1 MSLASL
7 ITDRRGSLTP
17 AERRVLEYVLAEPE
31 AVAFGTVAALAK
43 ASRTSGATV
52 VRLATKLGFDGFAG
66 LQAHIQA
73 DVVDR
78 LRPAV
83 ERIRAPSEGDALA
96 QVLATETRNL
106 HATLASIDLGDYE
119 RVVCRLADAPG
130 RILVLAG
137 ECVHGVGELLADQ
150 LQMLRPDV
158 GMLEGNAQRIG
169 RTLAD
174 LGDSDTVVAIDFRRY
189 DQWLLTTARHVR
201 RSGGFLVGCSDSPL
215 SPLAE
220 LADIAFTV
228 SVEGVSPFDSY
239 VAAVALAGALVA
251 GVARR
256 LTPTAKARLDRIETN
271 WRALGALMESRDH
284 PS

>member
-83 ERIRAPSEGDALA
+83 
-96 QVLATETRNL
+96 V
-106 HATLASIDLGDYE
+106 
-119 RVVCRLADAPG
+119 
-130 RILVLAG
+130 
-137 ECVHGVGELLADQ
+137 ADQ